1 MQYVRLPERVL
12 SLKVIKMDFQ
22 TEGFGSEQKLPH
34 PFVSFFHVFFRLSA
48 IVVYLFG
55 SVVYSA
61 SFIGIF
67 VAVVLL
73 LSLDFWTVKNITGR
87 ILVSL

>member
-1 MQYVRLPERVL
+1 ME
-12 SLKVIKMDFQ
+12 FQ
-22 TEGFGSEQKLPH
+22 NEGFSPEQKLPH
-34 PFVSFFHVFFRLSA
+34 PFVTFFHVFFRLSA

-67 VAVVLL
+67 VTAVLL
-73 LSLDFWTVKNITGR
+73 LSVDFWTVKNVSGR
-87 ILVSL
+87 MMVSH